1 MIFLLLGHNPS
12 CCLGSFYFTDCWESP
27 ALNVN
32 NIKFSFPIKMLFL
45 CLTKQNSLAF
55 FVPVLFCFRGSL
67 RSLSAAALTSLVQ
80 GLLLKRELSEDQKE
94 RNVNKMFIRG
104 FTADHIYMDSDISL
118 SFDNVSI
125 SLTNVATI

>member
-1 MIFLLLGHNPS
+1 M
-12 CCLGSFYFTDCWESP
+12 
-27 ALNVN
+27 
-32 NIKFSFPIKMLFL
+32 
-45 CLTKQNSLAF
+45 
-55 FVPVLFCFRGSL
+55 